1 MNMKNILAAAALL
14 TAGAAAAAP
23 YHLTAPMSED
33 AEGAMVYLVNFDTD
47 ERIDS
52 VLVADG
58 VAEFRGT
65 IDEPV
70 LARLLLDGQRYCTFI
85 LEEGGIAINK
95 ERDAVGSMLND
106 RLNDIGR
113 RSSALAAV
121 YRSAT
126 DDTARQ
132 AVVDRFNA
140 FMESALAENADNPI
154 GYYIFLDQAGGLSR
168 QEFAAA
174 LAKYP
179 AFASYK
185 RVQRYQQSFD
195 RQEATAEGK
204 PFTDFEIEY
213 NGEKHRLSDIVG
225 KGDYVLVDYWASWC
239 GPCIRE
245 TKVLKEL
252 LNEYGPQGLEV
263 LGVAVWDEPDN
274 TLAAIKRH
282 NLPWPQII
290 NAQTIPTDL
299 YGITGI
305 PCILLIGPDG
315 TILSRDKQDDALR
328 ADIRAYFD
336 GTLTPESLAVP
347 ADSIPNK

>member
-113 RSSALAAV
+113 RSSALAAE

-239 GPCIRE
+239 GPCIRQ
-245 TKVLKEL
+245 TAVIKDLYNQYKDKGLK
-252 LNEYGPQGLEV
+252 V
-263 LGVAVWDEPDN
+263 LGVAVWDEPDA
-274 TLAAIKRH
+274 TRAAIAKH
-282 NLPWPQII
+282 DLPWECWL
-290 NAQTIPTDL
+290 NAGTVPTDL
-299 YGITGI
+299 YGIMGI
-305 PCILLIGPDG
+305 PCIILYGPDG
-315 TILSRDKQDDALR
+315 TIISRDKQDDALG
-328 ADIRAYFD
+328 A
-336 GTLTPESLAVP
+336 AV
-347 ADSIPNK
+347 AAAMEKK